1 MFPLEPYF
9 LLAYQYYP
17 EMDLALCLY
26 CRDHY
31 FVLSVQAL
39 EQAQADAQ
47 VNLFYFLDLALD

>member
-1 MFPLEPYF
+1 MFPLECYF

-31 FVLSVQAL
+31 FAQLVQDL

-47 VNLFYFLDLALD
+47 VNLFYFPDLALD